1 MQLIVIEPF
10 CTSAK
15 LATLQ
20 LLHDQP
26 QPFDLSLRLGE
37 GGAFSRKP
45 AHHPLRRFHI
55 VR

>member
-10 CTSAK
+10 GTSAK

-20 LLHDQP
+20 LLYDEP
-26 QPFDLSLRLGE
+26 QTLDLGLRLGE

-45 AHHPLRRFHI
+45 AHHPLQRFHI